1 MCSYVNP
8 RSPQFQHVRPV
19 TFTADEVQQK
29 QARRAAAYRRHVVKR
44 DTEAE
49 RRETAERR
57 RRVDEA
63 KCVGGGHG
71 E

>member
-1 MCSYVNP
+1 M
-8 RSPQFQHVRPV
+8 
-19 TFTADEVQQK
+19 TFTADEVQQE
-29 QARRAAAYRRHVVKR
+29 QARRAAAYRRHVVKL

-57 RRVDEA
+57 RRVDGA